1 VASEDRAE
9 AAGTDHAD
17 SVRVALIG
25 AGLASLVLTAGFFWR
40 WDWATDLWPWPDS
53 RLSFVFLASI
63 VAAIGLPCLWIGL
76 SGELRAIEAGAL
88 DLAVTYA
95 GMVAYLIALAGDPGQ
110 PELGGYIAAFA
121 ALGLFSLAAYL
132 WSRRIPRR
140 DPRPMPAP
148 VRISFAG
155 LACALMAFGTALVF
169 GADVFPWQL
178 GDESSV
184 MFGLIYLGAAVYFL
198 HGIARPSWSNAAGQ
212 LIGFLAYDLVLIGPF
227 LGHFDDASGGQLT
240 SLWIYTGVVVYT
252 ACLAVYYLF
261 VHDETRL
268 FGSEP
273 RAGRREA
280 ALQ

>member
-1 VASEDRAE
+1 VASGERTE
-9 AAGTDHAD
+9 AIQPDYAGL
-17 SVRVALIG
+17 VRLGLIG

-40 WDWATDLWPWPDS
+40 WDWATELWPWPDT

-63 VAAIGLPCLWIGL
+63 VAAIGLPALWIGL

-95 GMVAYLIALAGDPGQ
+95 GMVAYVLAILGDPGQ
-110 PELGGYIAAFA
+110 PELGGYVAAFA

-148 VRISFAG
+148 VRISFAI
-155 LACALMAFGTALVF
+155 LACALIGFGTALLF
-169 GADVFPWQL
+169 GANVFPWPL
-178 GDESSV
+178 SDESSV

-198 HGIARPSWSNAAGQ
+198 HGIARPSWSNATGQ
-212 LIGFLAYDLVLIGPF
+212 LVGFLAYDLVLIGPF
-227 LGHFDDASGGQLT
+227 IGHFDDASGGQLT

-252 ACLAVYYLF
+252 ACLASYYLF
-261 VHDETRL
+261 LHGETRL
-268 FGSEP
+268 FNNRP
-273 RAGRREA
+273 LR
-280 ALQ
+280 

>member
-1 VASEDRAE
+1 VASADRTGASDGDYARAVRIGLI
-9 AAGTDHAD
+9 AAG
-17 SVRVALIG
+17 LG
-25 AGLASLVLTAGFFWR
+25 SLVLTAGFFYR
-40 WDWATDLWPWPDS
+40 WDWATDLWPWPDT

-63 VAAIGLPCLWIGL
+63 VAAIGLPALWIGL

-95 GMVAYLIALAGDPGQ
+95 GMVAYVLALLGDPGQ
-110 PELGGYIAAFA
+110 PDLGWYVAAFA
-121 ALGLFSLAAYL
+121 ALGLFSLGAYL

-140 DPRPMPAP
+140 DPTPMPAP
-148 VRISFAG
+148 VRISFAA
-155 LACALMAFGTALVF
+155 LACALIGFGTALLL

-178 GDESSV
+178 SDESSF

-240 SLWIYTGVVVYT
+240 SLWIYTAVVVYT
-252 ACLAVYYLF
+252 ALLALYYLF
-261 VHDETRL
+261 VHPETRL
-268 FGSEP
+268 F
-273 RAGRREA
+273 R
-280 ALQ
+280 